1 MEGQAARGVFILCV
15 GHVKLSTSAGDG
27 RTLILHIAEPGDL
40 LGLPATISGRA
51 YEVTADVMEP
61 AQANF
66 ISHGEFLNFLRDHGE
81 AALRV
86 AQELSE
92 KLSVGFCRNAHH
104 WPVVFGKGKLARF
117 DFGLEQ
123 TTTFPRWN
131 RKVQPHAY
139 PRRDRS
145 DDRGVPGNGDAD
157 SPGTSRNKSF
167 CRLKVRA

>member
-1 MEGQAARGVFILCV
+1 MWRASPRGVFILCA

-61 AQANF
+61 TQANF
-66 ISHGEFLNFLRDHGE
+66 ISHGEFLNFLREHGE

-92 KLSVGFCRNAHH
+92 TYQSAFAEMRTIGLSHSAKEKLGRLFWTGAHNNLPAMASSSSTSH
-104 WPVVFGKGKLARF
+104 LPTKRL
-117 DFGLEQ
+117 
-123 TTTFPRWN
+123 
-131 RKVQPHAY
+131 
-139 PRRDRS
+139 RR
-145 DDRGVPGNGDAD
+145 
-157 SPGTSRNKSF
+157 
-167 CRLKVRA
+167 